1 MSCDYLTREVFK
13 YLKYKLFPCDEKMR
27 DIKHASK
34 ETNNLL
40 LKITDFF
47 SEVLVCRLLAVTN
60 NHFNHE

>member
-13 YLKYKLFPCDEKMR
+13 YLRYKSFPCDEKMR

-34 ETNNLL
+34 ETSNLL

-47 SEVLVCRLLAVTN
+47 QRFWYAVYWL
-60 NHFNHE
+60 